1 MSRRP
6 RVYYFGMITTDAY
19 GHAVGERIYSGAAA
33 RKMLLVAAALRSVGH
48 LASVVSL
55 PFVGT
60 KAARAGYRGILQT
73 EQGVPVAFLPTLRSK
88 YLRKVV
94 GPLVLACFAARRV
107 RRGDTVILYNHAV
120 EYLPALLACRLRGVR
135 LVQDIEDAP
144 TDEERGLRRMLNRFS
159 FVVTS
164 RVTVPRKMVVADH
177 VAEALGLKDFVTIRG
192 VAAHETGAAGS
203 SETAKWR
210 ELRDGGPLKL
220 HFGGSLMTETGIDL
234 FCEMVERLVLH
245 ADRLSR
251 DISFKITG
259 VGELDKI
266 RALQDR
272 IGLVER
278 VAVEMFPELEK
289 ADYLAL
295 IDSCHG
301 SLSLK
306 RPGSAMSNTTF
317 PSKVIEITGAGLALV
332 SARLG
337 DVSEIFVNETALFI
351 PEYRP
356 EDLAEVIITMAA
368 DPERVE
374 RVAAAGR
381 DLCNEVFS
389 PAAVGA
395 EMKRL
400 L

>member
-1 MSRRP
+1 MNRRP
-6 RVYYFGMITTDAY
+6 RIYYFGMITTDSY
-19 GHAVGERIYSGAAA
+19 GRAVGERTYSGAAT
-33 RKMLLVAAALRSVGH
+33 RKMLLVASALRSVGH

-55 PFVGT
+55 PFIGS

-88 YLRKVV
+88 YLRKIF
-94 GPLVLACFAARRV
+94 GPLVLAYFVARHV
-107 RRGDTVILYNHAV
+107 RRGDTVILYNHAI
-120 EYLPALLACRLRGVR
+120 EYLPALLACRLQGVR

-144 TDEERGLRRMLNRFS
+144 TDEERGLRGVLNRLS
-159 FVVTS
+159 FTLTS
-164 RVTVPRKMVVADH
+164 RVTVSRKMVVADH
-177 VAEALGLKDFVTIRG
+177 VAASLGLKDFVTIRG
-192 VAAHETGAAGS
+192 VATNQTGAAWS
-203 SETAKWR
+203 SDIAKWR
-210 ELRDGGPLKL
+210 DLRDGGPLKL
-220 HFGGSLMTETGIDL
+220 HFGGSLLPDTGIDL
-234 FCEMVERLVLH
+234 FCETVEELVVH

-251 DISFKITG
+251 DVSFKITG
-259 VGELDKI
+259 IGELDKI
-266 RALQDR
+266 RGLKER
-272 IGLVER
+272 IGLAER
-278 VAVEMFPELEK
+278 VAVEMFPDLEK
-289 ADYLAL
+289 ADYLSL
-295 IDSCHG
+295 INSCHG

-306 RPGSAMSNTTF
+306 RPGAAMSNTTF

-332 SARLG
+332 STRFG

-356 EDLAEVIITMAA
+356 EDLAEMIITMAA

-381 DLCNEVFS
+381 DLCNKLFS
-389 PAAVGA
+389 PEVVGA

>member
-19 GHAVGERIYSGAAA
+19 GHAVGERIYSGAAT
-33 RKMLLVAAALRSVGH
+33 RKMLLVAAALRSAGH

-60 KAARAGYRGILQT
+60 KATRAGYRSILQT

-144 TDEERGLRRMLNRFS
+144 TDEERGLRGILNRFS

-164 RVTVPRKMVVADH
+164 RVTVPRKMVVSDH

-192 VAAHETGAAGS
+192 VAAHETGAAGFS
-203 SETAKWR
+203 DTAKWR
-210 ELRDGGPLKL
+210 ELRDAGPLKL

-234 FCEMVERLVLH
+234 FCEMVEELVLH
-245 ADRLSR
+245 VDRLSR
-251 DISFKITG
+251 NISFKITG

-272 IGLVER
+272 IGLAQR

-317 PSKVIEITGAGLALV
+317 PSKVIEITSAGLALV

-337 DVSEIFVNETALFI
+337 DVSEIFDNETAFFI

-374 RVAAAGR
+374 RVAVAGR